1 MTSPDPDQIAER
13 VRQVQ
18 GVADLWGGVT
28 GEVATYLPGRRVT
41 GVRMGDAI
49 TEVHV
54 VVAMGTP
61 VLATAAAVR
70 AAVHP
75 LVGTEVQVY
84 VEDVN
89 QS

>member
-1 MTSPDPDQIAER
+1 
-13 VRQVQ
+13 
-18 GVADLWGGVT
+18 
-28 GEVATYLPGRRVT
+28 
-41 GVRMGDAI
+41 MGDAI